1 MNKIKQKIKE
11 LKSSKEDD
19 TLDAFFLG
27 YNLHA
32 HNDQSFNQIVEGIQI
47 INNLLEI
54 KVITST

>member
-32 HNDQSFNQIVEGIQI
+32 HNDQSFN
-47 INNLLEI
+47 
-54 KVITST
+54 